1 MTKEKLMKLTE
12 QKQRELEELT
22 FFNVAFL
29 DDVSR
34 EEYSKLIS
42 EIETEIKE
50 LNSML
55 RYVNEQ
61 AKAYFLPLKM

>member
-1 MTKEKLMKLTE
+1 MTKEKIVNLIE

-34 EEYSKLIS
+34 EEYSKLIL
-42 EIETEIKE
+42 EIEAEIKE
-50 LNSML
+50 LRPL
-55 RYVNEQ
+55 LKYVN
-61 AKAYFLPLKM
+61 K